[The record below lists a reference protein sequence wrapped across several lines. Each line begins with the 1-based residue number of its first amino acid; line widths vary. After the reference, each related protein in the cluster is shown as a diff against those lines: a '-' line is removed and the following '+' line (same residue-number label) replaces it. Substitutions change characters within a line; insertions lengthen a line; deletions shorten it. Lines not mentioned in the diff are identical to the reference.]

1 MIKPLSRKDLR
12 NFFLKDEE
20 STLVQIIKYLEEKNI
35 DIASAQKDANEII
48 SSIKDF
54 SKKKLGIESLL
65 QTYPLKSPQGLGLM
79 MLSESYLRIPDA
91 HTRTKILEDK
101 LGNRNWDEFMGKST
115 HKLINFATWGL
126 HVTKSLLDHTDEDKN
141 PIENLLSTVATPA
154 IRLGTQFSMK
164 FIGSQFIL
172 GETIEKALS
181 KGKTFAKAGCRF
193 SYDMLGEAAMTE
205 LDALRYFQS
214 YKDAITKASS
224 SHPVGSG
231 PFDFPG
237 ISIKL
242 SALFSR
248 YEDTH
253 VKHVQETLYP
263 RALELA
269 RLAKEKKVL
278 LTIDA
283 EEADR
288 LEISMDV
295 IEFLFSY
302 PDLKDWEG
310 LGFAL
315 QAYQKRAFK
324 VIDWAKELSSAHNKK
339 IYVRLVKGA
348 YWDSEIKRAQERGL
362 TSFPVFTRKNNT
374 DLSYLACAIKLME
387 NDQNFHVQLATHN
400 AFTFALLLPWIRK
413 SNPEMQR
420 LHGMGESLFQSA
432 KQYAPNVE
440 QRIYAPVGGHK
451 DLLAYLVRRLLEN
464 GANTSFVNQVLKEE
478 GIDQSITQNPLTQYN
493 LEKYKENPMTK
504 TPSSLYAARKN
515 SKGFDL
521 SDREKIEQLYT
532 VMEEISQQKFFCGP
546 IIAGEEIKK
555 SSPHRAIVSP
565 SRNGN
570 VLGEI
575 CLADEETLL
584 KGLDQV
590 HTFFPVWSNM
600 PLEERVNLIVALGD
614 ALEDEHET
622 LYSLLIQESGKTL
635 SDAVAEVREAVDFCH
650 YYAQQAKK
658 LLESPQTL
666 EGPTGELNQLSLH
679 PRGVFLCISPWNF
692 PLAIFLGQAVAALVT
707 GNTVILKPA
716 TNTCLIASF
725 VVKLAYKIGIPSQA
739 ISLVPASGTLLSKTL
754 LQDKRI
760 QGVVFTGS
768 TQTAHSIQ
776 KSLAAKEGEISP
788 FIAETGGLNAMIVD
802 SSALLEQVTK
812 DVIASAFKSAGQ
824 RCSALRLL
832 IVQEDIYDDLITM
845 IKGAMKE
852 LKVDDSWNLD
862 TDVGPV
868 ISASAKSN
876 IDAYIHNKKHQGFK
890 IFQETKVP
898 EYGFYVEPTLIELD
912 HINQLE
918 EEVFGPVLHITKFQG
933 KGLEQT
939 VEKINQLGYGLTM
952 GLHTRI
958 DKTISTVRS
967 LAKIGNLYVNRN
979 MIGAVVGVQPFGG
992 EGMSGTGFKAGGPYY
1007 LLKFLTERTFTYD
1020 TTSAGGNV
1028 TLMTQE

>member
-1 MIKPLSRKDLR
+1 MLKVLSRKDLR
-12 NFFLKDEE
+12 SFFLKDEE
-20 STLVQIIKYLEEKNI
+20 VALAQIIKYLEEKNI
-35 DIASAQKDANEII
+35 DISQAQKDANEII
-48 SSIKDF
+48 IDIKDF
-54 SKKKLGIESLL
+54 SKKKLGIEALL

-91 HTRTKILEDK
+91 YTRTKILEDK
-101 LGNRNWDEFMGKST
+101 LGCQSWDEFMGKSA

-126 HVTKSLLDHTDEDKN
+126 HVTKSLLDRTDEDKN
-141 PIENLLSTVATPA
+141 PIENLLSSVTTPS
-154 IRLGTQFSMK
+154 IRWGTKFSMK

-205 LDALRYFQS
+205 LDASRYFQS
-214 YKDAITKASS
+214 YKDAILKASS
-224 SHPVGSG
+224 SEGAG
-231 PFDFPG
+231 LNPFDFPG
-237 ISIKL
+237 VSIKL

-253 VKHVQETLYP
+253 TRHIQETLYP
-263 RALELA
+263 RILELA
-269 RLAKEKKVL
+269 NLAKEKKVL

-288 LEISMDV
+288 LETSLDA
-295 IEFLFSY
+295 IEFLFSH

-324 VIDWAKELSSAHNKK
+324 VIDWAQELSSVYHKK
-339 IYVRLVKGA
+339 IYIRLVKGA
-348 YWDSEIKRAQERGL
+348 YWDTEIKRAQERGL
-362 TSFPVFTRKNNT
+362 ASFPVFTRKNNT

-387 NDQNFHVQLATHN
+387 NDKNFYVQLATHN
-400 AFTFALLLPWIRK
+400 AFTFSLLLPWIK
-413 SNPEMQR
+413 KGNVEMQR
-420 LHGMGESLFQSA
+420 LHGMGESLFESS
-432 KQYAPNVE
+432 KRYAPNAQ

-464 GANTSFVNQVLKEE
+464 GANTSFVNQVLKQD
-478 GIDQSITQNPLTQYN
+478 GIDQSITQNPFTQYKF
-493 LEKYKENPMTK
+493 EKYKENPMTK
-504 TPSSLYAARKN
+504 TPSSLYNARKN

-521 SDREKIEQLYT
+521 SDREKIEQLYMN
-532 VMEEISQQKFFCGP
+532 MEEILCQKFFCGP
-546 IIAGEEIKK
+546 IVAGEEIKK
-555 SSPHRAIVSP
+555 TSPHRSISSP
-565 SRNGN
+565 SKNQN
-570 VLGEI
+570 ILGEI
-575 CLADEETLL
+575 CLSDEETLL
-584 KGLDQV
+584 KALDAV
-590 HTFFPVWSNM
+590 HSFFPKWSSTS
-600 PLEERVNLIVALGD
+600 LEERVNLVMALGD
-614 ALEDEHET
+614 ALEEEHET
-622 LYSLLIQESGKTL
+622 LYTLLIQESGKTL
-635 SDAVAEVREAVDFCH
+635 SDAVAEVREAVDFCY
-650 YYAQQAKK
+650 YYARQAKK
-658 LLESPQTL
+658 LLETPETL

-692 PLAIFLGQAVAALVT
+692 PLAIFLGQAIAALVT

-725 VVKLAYKIGIPSQA
+725 VVKLAHKIGIPGQA

-768 TQTAHSIQ
+768 TQTAHTIQ
-776 KSLAAKEGEISP
+776 KSLAAKEGAISP

-812 DVIASAFKSAGQ
+812 DVIGSAFKSAGQ

-832 IVQEDIYDDLITM
+832 VVQEDIYDDLIAM

-852 LKVDDSWNLD
+852 LKVGDSSNLD

-868 ISASAKSN
+868 ISANAKSN
-876 IDAYIHNKKHQGFK
+876 IGAYIHNKKHEGFK
-890 IFQETKVP
+890 VFQETKVP

-918 EEVFGPVLHITKFQG
+918 QEVFGPVLHMTKFSG
-933 KGLEQT
+933 KELEQT
-939 VEKINQLGYGLTM
+939 VEKVNQLGYGLTM

-979 MIGAVVGVQPFGG
+979 MTGAVVGVQPFGG

-1028 TLMTQE
+1028 TLMTQD